1 MTAIGIDTDVLDIR
15 GSYRPLKNIE
25 NLAAALRLAVGT
37 MHLTAVESITASSL
51 GIVMH
56 LLSRYGV
63 TEKYNQSSLEDRPS
77 VLAAQVLEA
86 WRQLRFGTGEH
97 ELRFR
102 SAFAGLCKRGPV
114 DVTDAMGG
122 SEREH
127 DAHVLVGVIRKVS
140 PWPEFA
146 QYFASCVFAHDM
158 AIEKSF
164 NTFFFS
170 YLRMKL
176 FDREVAYGDREKP
189 FGTNTAT
196 LLVKQKH
203 DRVKLTFRLRRC
215 LHLREAVWEGLVRDR
230 CGASFKL
237 SSMTLTVPEV
247 ITVLESFNWVQSE
260 SVADLDLLAHK
271 HYRSSSTGAAVNPV
285 ARKQRIE
292 GYMSARA

>member
-1 MTAIGIDTDVLDIR
+1 MTAIGIDTDVLDVR
-15 GSYRPLKNIE
+15 GPYRPLKNIE
-25 NLAAALRLAVGT
+25 TLAAALRSAVGT
-37 MHLTAVESITASSL
+37 MHLTALESITASSL

-86 WRQLRFGTGEH
+86 WRQLRFGTSDD

-102 SAFAGLCKRGPV
+102 SAFADVCKRGPV

-122 SEREH
+122 SERDH
-127 DAHVLVGVIRKVS
+127 DANVLVSVIRKVS
-140 PWPEFA
+140 PWLEFA
-146 QYFASCVFAHDM
+146 NYFGSCVFAHDM

-164 NTFFFS
+164 YAFFFS
-170 YLRMKL
+170 YFRMKL
-176 FDREVAYGDREKP
+176 FDREVAYGNREKQ

-196 LLVKQKH
+196 LLVEQKQ

-215 LHLREAVWEGLVRDR
+215 LHQREAVWDGLVRDR

-247 ITVLESFNWVQSE
+247 ITALESFNWVQSE
-260 SVADLDLLAHK
+260 AVADLDQLAHK
-271 HYRSSSTGAAVNPV
+271 YYRSSSTGAAVNPV

-292 GYMSARA
+292 GYMPARA